1 MLKSS
6 NSTYLR
12 TNTCMFFST
21 PYMHVLFAHVP
32 FFLDTYKSLKI
43 FTGQGVEKN
52 NDTARNVVHRK
63 TNHYDS
69 VGDIL
74 RIENREWLLRERE
87 RTSRKYSKQNNQYW
101 EQEICIKRAGKKR
114 QPEESVCN
122 IGDENSTEEPQ
133 SQECNHNNTTSAKR
147 QRRTGGRGRGKGRQ
161 KGKQG
166 PQNKEKNTG

>member
-1 MLKSS
+1 M
-6 NSTYLR
+6 
-12 TNTCMFFST
+12 
-21 PYMHVLFAHVP
+21 
-32 FFLDTYKSLKI
+32 
-43 FTGQGVEKN
+43 EKN

-133 SQECNHNNTTSAKR
+133 SQECNQLTT
-147 QRRTGGRGRGKGRQ
+147 QHQQ
-161 KGKQG
+161 KGKGGQEVG
-166 PQNKEKNTG
+166 GGERGDKRESKVPKTKKKTQVSLNNVHKTFFYSKRQWIYCK